1 MYISLSYMCSRCM
14 HSRAFTKLIPG
25 GSTFVR
31 LREGVNVNT
40 TDAKP
45 VL

>member
-25 GSTFVR
+25 VERFYYVVKYVR
-31 LREGVNVNT
+31 V
-40 TDAKP
+40 
-45 VL
+45 